1 VRRTNQGGL
10 HILSTSGSKSRRW
23 QHGGKCIETQREMP
37 WQMMQGS
44 HCGTMDCGLRL
55 FTAMAEKM
63 NQAMVFDHSAA
74 TQNLGF
80 SSRIFQPS
88 GVN

>member
-1 VRRTNQGGL
+1 
-10 HILSTSGSKSRRW
+10 
-23 QHGGKCIETQREMP
+23 
-37 WQMMQGS
+37 
-44 HCGTMDCGLRL
+44 MDCGLRL

-63 NQAMVFDHSAA
+63 NQDMVLDHTAA

-80 SSRIFQPS
+80 LSRMFQPS

>member
-1 VRRTNQGGL
+1 
-10 HILSTSGSKSRRW
+10 
-23 QHGGKCIETQREMP
+23 MP

-63 NQAMVFDHSAA
+63 NQDMVFDHSAA

-80 SSRIFQPS
+80 RPGYFSLLVLIE
-88 GVN
+88 

>member
-1 VRRTNQGGL
+1 MGFACGVQIKVACIFYQPVAAKVGAG
-10 HILSTSGSKSRRW
+10 ST
-23 QHGGKCIETQREMP
+23 
-37 WQMMQGS
+37 
-44 HCGTMDCGLRL
+44 
-55 FTAMAEKM
+55 AEKM
-63 NQAMVFDHSAA
+63 NQDMVFDHSAA